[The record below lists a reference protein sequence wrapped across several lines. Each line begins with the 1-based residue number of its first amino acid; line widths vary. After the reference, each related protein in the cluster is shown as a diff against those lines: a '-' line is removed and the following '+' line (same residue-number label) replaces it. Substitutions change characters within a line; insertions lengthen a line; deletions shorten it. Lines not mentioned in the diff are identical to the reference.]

1 MPKIQSPSDNPRSN
15 LNKSFGSTMFM
26 DSGITLSSVI
36 IAAHFRV
43 SQHGWRCATR
53 PQKKFKLQC
62 PNSEFV

>member
-1 MPKIQSPSDNPRSN
+1 
-15 LNKSFGSTMFM
+15 MFM
-26 DSGITLSSVI
+26 DSGITVSSVNR
-36 IAAHFRV
+36 AAHFRV